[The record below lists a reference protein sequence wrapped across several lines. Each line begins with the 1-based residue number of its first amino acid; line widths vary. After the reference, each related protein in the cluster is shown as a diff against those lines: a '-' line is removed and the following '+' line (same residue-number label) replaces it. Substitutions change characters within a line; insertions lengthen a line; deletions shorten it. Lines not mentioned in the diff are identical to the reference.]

1 MTNRDDKFRSI
12 RYGSVEWYRLIEDL
26 VTALVANEADET
38 DVKTSPQY
46 GITTSSSGNLVG
58 VVKTPKQLKSASP
71 TTLICKGTLE
81 NILESL
87 VVELPDGTEAKL
99 KIK

>member
-1 MTNRDDKFRSI
+1 MENRNDKFRSV
-12 RYGSVEWYRLIEDL
+12 RYGSVEWYRLIEEL
-26 VTALVANEADET
+26 VTAEVAEK

-46 GITTSSSGNLVG
+46 GITTSNSGNIVG

-87 VVELPDGTEAKL
+87 VVVLPDGTEAKL